1 MTEWVVA
8 AGRNVSMI
16 AVEFIREY
24 VRKYREMNARW
35 YDYVFGGGKKG
46 SILLHMRSGLLVEV
60 RHPRLSLKMT
70 LTFLP
75 IGEVVTLAAI
85 TIVFATMSLPLLP
98 VILFENVSQ
107 CVTAGVVVISMQWA
121 LFARFYFSVR
131 TLVRTS
137 VPSGYEREFMA
148 GLSGLEERGQAEL
161 PSTLPS
167 WWAEHV
173 EDIVFWSAVKWEIVR
188 TLGRSVVF
196 QTLVWLTILYV
207 NAGGA

>member
-1 MTEWVVA
+1 MPDRVVA

-35 YDYVFGGGKKG
+35 FDYVFGSGKKG
-46 SILLHMRSGLLVEV
+46 SVLLHMRSGLLVED
-60 RHPRLSLKMT
+60 RYPHLSLKMT
-70 LTFLP
+70 LTLLP

-98 VILFENVSQ
+98 VMLFEDFSQ
-107 CVTAGVVVISMQWA
+107 CLAAGVIVTSMQWA
-121 LFARFYFSVR
+121 LFARFYFRVR
-131 TLVRTS
+131 TLVCTS
-137 VPSGYEREFMA
+137 APSGYEREFVA
-148 GLSGLEERGQAEL
+148 GLSGLEECGQSEL

-188 TLGRSVVF
+188 TLGCSIVF